1 MSEVSLDL
9 EQELHFGQIQL
20 FRPQLLA
27 CLVVLWALMMLASI
41 NDVREVT

>member
-9 EQELHFGQIQL
+9 EQELHFGQKQL
-20 FRPQLLA
+20 FRRRVLV

-41 NDVREVT
+41 NDVREET

>member
-9 EQELHFGQIQL
+9 EQELRFGQKRL
-20 FRPQLLA
+20 FRPQLLV

-41 NDVREVT
+41 NDVREET